1 MRAVEYAS
9 IAAFLVLA
17 AAQLARLEP
26 GWYLPAAALAAW
38 LAADL
43 MSGLVHWALDSF
55 GSARTPLVGAAF
67 IRPFREHHADARAI
81 TRHDFVETN
90 GASCLGALPLLLGAG
105 AAPAGP
111 MHAFLVFTALGAL
124 AANQCHKWAH
134 ADAEQLPAVIRGMQR
149 LCLILPPAQH
159 SRHHAPPFDRDYC
172 TASGWLNGLLN
183 AVLRRP
189 AA

>member
-1 MRAVEYAS
+1 MRALEGGA

-26 GWYLPAAALAAW
+26 GWTLFAAALAAW
-38 LAADL
+38 LTADL
-43 MSGLVHWALDSF
+43 LSGLVHWALDSF
-55 GSARTPLVGAAF
+55 GSVRTPLVGPAF

-81 TRHDFVETN
+81 TAHDFVETN
-90 GASCLGALPLLLGAG
+90 GASCLGALPLLL
-105 AAPAGP
+105 AASVAAAGP
-111 MHAFLVFTALGAL
+111 LHAFLVFTALGAL

-134 ADAEQLPAVIRGMQR
+134 TDAPRLSPVIRGMQR
-149 LCLILPPAQH
+149 LRLILPPAQH

-183 AVLRRP
+183 TVLRRR